1 MADQHSRTP
10 ALMPGTHF
18 QNICDKLL
26 QSTYSNALW
35 KRFSSGK
42 YRVQLIAD
50 ILFNV
55 LYKFTLLYFTYLL
68 TYLLIVEHF
77 YVTFGDFS
85 CVGFE
90 ILCGKTDTQT
100 NGGENPALRLA

>member
-1 MADQHSRTP
+1 MCYIS
-10 ALMPGTHF
+10 
-18 QNICDKLL
+18 LL
-26 QSTYSNALW
+26 Y
-35 KRFSSGK
+35 
-42 YRVQLIAD
+42 
-50 ILFNV
+50 
-55 LYKFTLLYFTYLL
+55 FTLLTYLL

-77 YVTFGDFS
+77 YVKFGDSS